1 MRAYGLQA
9 AEVQVANEGDGSN
22 RERAALSGRARATG
36 DDRPAGHDRLIHAAL
51 RDSILDLS
59 TWSALGKLTLVVA
72 PLYLLDRVL
81 AVTRWNT
88 EESLKLVEAID
99 FTKALQVVIGS
110 AVSLHPWTE
119 LLIGSVVALFGTYAW
134 YTYGRAVRAVERNE
148 KEEVQIATVRGYET
162 FLVSFG
168 FVVAAPL
175 AVWGLAGFWYGL
187 LMSLISASLY
197 ALHAEADPEPEETNW
212 ATRPI
217 NNLGEQTR
225 AAFAS
230 PRGRKWRAHLAAGG
244 TLFALVFPWAF
255 VAVALFSSAPW
266 MPLGCVDV
274 KELDGTSVRSQ
285 VYVVT
290 HDSDVWTILHPNS
303 RLVDRVP
310 GDEISFSSGDCSN

>member
-1 MRAYGLQA
+1 M
-9 AEVQVANEGDGSN
+9 QVANEADGSN
-22 RERAALSGRARATG
+22 RERAAVSGRTRATG
-36 DDRPAGHDRLIHAAL
+36 DDRPAGHDRLVHAAL
-51 RDSILDLS
+51 RDSILDFS

-72 PLYLLDRVL
+72 PLYLLDRIL
-81 AVTRWNT
+81 AVTRWNMK
-88 EESLKLVEAID
+88 ESLKLVEAID

-119 LLIGSVVALFGTYAW
+119 LLVGSIVALFGTYAW

-148 KEEVQIATVRGYET
+148 DEEVELATVRGYEM

-197 ALHAEADPEPEETNW
+197 ALHAEADPGPEETDW

-217 NNLGEQTR
+217 NNYGEQMR
-225 AAFAS
+225 AAFSS
-230 PRGRKWRAHLAAGG
+230 PRARKCRVHLAAGG
-244 TLFALVFPWAF
+244 TLFALLFPWAF
-255 VAVALFSSAPW
+255 VAVALFNSAPW
-266 MPLGCVDV
+266 MPLECVDV
-274 KELDGTSVRSQ
+274 KKSDGTPVSSQ

-290 HDSDVWTILHPNS
+290 HDSDVWTILRPHT

-310 GDEISFSSGDCSN
+310 GDEISFSSGDCSNRPEGK